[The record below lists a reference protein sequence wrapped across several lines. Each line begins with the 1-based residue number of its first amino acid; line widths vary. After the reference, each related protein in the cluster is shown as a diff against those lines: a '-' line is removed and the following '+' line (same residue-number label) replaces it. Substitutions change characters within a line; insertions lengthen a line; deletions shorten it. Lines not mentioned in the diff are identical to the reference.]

1 VQTAH
6 FNGMR
11 PVAAVSLANKRSLW
25 GYKGDSVSPFIKI
38 TVVDTKQYPKVR
50 NAFERGE
57 VQFKDFFD
65 GSSLLTFESNIA
77 YTLRFMIDHHV
88 RTRLILRS
96 FLSLKVDPWRIRLQI
111 LGMNWLELK
120 PGRWEMTKN
129 KVSNC
134 QYEIDCQ

>member
-1 VQTAH
+1 
-6 FNGMR
+6 MR

>member
-1 VQTAH
+1 MQTAH

>member
-1 VQTAH
+1 
-6 FNGMR
+6 MR

-25 GYKGDSVSPFIKI
+25 GYKGDSVSPFIQI

-57 VQFKDFFD
+57 VQFKDFID

-88 RTRLILRS
+88 RLKCFCGRS
-96 FLSLKVDPWRIRLQI
+96 RAHLVTN
-111 LGMNWLELK
+111 GAG
-120 PGRWEMTKN
+120 PGFRY
-129 KVSNC
+129 SA
-134 QYEIDCQ
+134 

>member
-1 VQTAH
+1 
-6 FNGMR
+6 MR
-11 PVAAVSLANKRSLW
+11 HVAAVSLANKRSLW